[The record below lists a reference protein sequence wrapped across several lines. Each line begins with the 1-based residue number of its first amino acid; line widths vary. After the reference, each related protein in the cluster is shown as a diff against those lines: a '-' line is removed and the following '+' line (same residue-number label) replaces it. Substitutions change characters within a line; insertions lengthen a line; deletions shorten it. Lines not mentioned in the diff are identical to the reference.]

1 MVSKFKIIESCSQY
15 FQSYRNR
22 DFLNA
27 HFYFIVDDGPKIA
40 SYNEA
45 IAKLEKVYEEHS
57 EIDAKIDEN
66 MNELWKWSKINKRKR
81 TEIKE
86 EVENALDLLKS
97 EKVRISSFPAS
108 QALKKLQVD
117 SNLKNVNFWKSFLLE
132 IGKNAPIGES
142 QVFPFK

>member
-1 MVSKFKIIESCSQY
+1 MHSFFSKLQKSGFLKCSFLF
-15 FQSYRNR
+15 FQ
-22 DFLNA
+22 
-27 HFYFIVDDGPKIA
+27 VDDGPKIA

-108 QALKKLQVD
+108 QALKNLQVD
-117 SNLKNVNFWKSFLLE
+117 SNLKNINFWNS
-132 IGKNAPIGES
+132 
-142 QVFPFK
+142 

>member
-1 MVSKFKIIESCSQY
+1 
-15 FQSYRNR
+15 
-22 DFLNA
+22 
-27 HFYFIVDDGPKIA
+27 
-40 SYNEA
+40 
-45 IAKLEKVYEEHS
+45 
-57 EIDAKIDEN
+57 

-97 EKVRISSFPAS
+97 EKVRLSSFPAS

-142 QVFPFK
+142 QVFSFK

>member
-1 MVSKFKIIESCSQY
+1 MLIFI
-15 FQSYRNR
+15 FQ
-22 DFLNA
+22 
-27 HFYFIVDDGPKIA
+27 VDDGPKIA

-57 EIDAKIDEN
+57 EIEAKIDEN

-108 QALKKLQVD
+108 QALKNLQVD
-117 SNLKNVNFWKSFLLE
+117 SNLKNINFWNS
-132 IGKNAPIGES
+132 
-142 QVFPFK
+142 